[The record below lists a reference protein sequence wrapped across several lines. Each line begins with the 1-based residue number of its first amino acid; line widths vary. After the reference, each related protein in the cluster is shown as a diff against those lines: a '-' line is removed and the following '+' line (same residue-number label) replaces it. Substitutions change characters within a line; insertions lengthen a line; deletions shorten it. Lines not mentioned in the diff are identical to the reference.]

1 MNDYKEKNKES
12 EGQITKRAEQ
22 ARDSA
27 AESVGGTAGAVRKRT
42 DSAHEYLN
50 EQTEAIEETFKDK
63 TEKAADAARE
73 LLGKSRDAGHN
84 AADRL
89 DSASEYLR
97 DVDLEDFKHRTAE
110 RVRENPGLVI
120 ASAGIAGLLI
130 GYLLGRKLS

>member
-1 MNDYKEKNKES
+1 MTNNSEKNRSTEKN
-12 EGQITKRAEQ
+12 RAEGIEK
-22 ARDSA
+22 ARESA
-27 AESVGGTAGAVRKRT
+27 AESVGGAAGAVRTRT

-50 EQTEAIEETFKDK
+50 EQTEAIEDTFKDK
-63 TEKAADAARE
+63 TKEAADAARE
-73 LLGKSRDAGHN
+73 LLDRSRKAGHG

-97 DVDLEDFKHRTAE
+97 DIDVDEMRKRTAE

-130 GYLLGRKLS
+130 GYFLGRKLG